1 MVVPEK
7 LLQVAD
13 LTVRFIDT
21 KGIDRNAAREDIEC
35 HFDDP
40 DTLVVLCSPFNNSP
54 AAETRLLLERSKD
67 AGVRT
72 LDTNVALLVLPR
84 PTEELA
90 MKDDAIQLLEL
101 AQQAQAVIA
110 DKDTDALKALALIGG
125 STLCCR

>member
-40 DTLVVLCSPFNNSP
+40 DTLVVLCSPLGSPQNS
-54 AAETRLLLERSKD
+54 EF
-67 AGVRT
+67 
-72 LDTNVALLVLPR
+72 
-84 PTEELA
+84 
-90 MKDDAIQLLEL
+90 
-101 AQQAQAVIA
+101 
-110 DKDTDALKALALIGG
+110 KA
-125 STLCCR
+125 R